1 MYMGGLA
8 RKPECQERTTA
19 RERTKSKRQRDQTLP
34 VRLFKGLGL
43 PPQDTGEP

>member
-1 MYMGGLA
+1 MGGLA

-19 RERTKSKRQRDQTLP
+19 RERMKSKRQRDQTLP